1 MRRAVVAA
9 LLLFVACTTGSTATT
24 APAPVPLPT
33 TTTTGAPPTA
43 PATTTTVPPTT
54 TTTRPARTLNLTVEP
69 QPVEVT
75 ILTGDGQEV
84 VATPPFTGQL
94 VGPLTI
100 SLSAE
105 GFAPVEQAVEL
116 EADTD
121 LTLWLDA
128 PGQLVDKLIEFP
140 VGILPKQV
148 AFTPDGAEL
157 WVTLLGGD
165 GVEVYAPLT
174 GELLAQLDLPQA
186 GAVEV
191 IFNRAGT
198 LAYVSQMETA
208 RVYEVDVATREV
220 VRTLQTSGSW
230 TKVMALSPG
239 EETLFA
245 SNWVSNDVSVL
256 DLATGEETDRI
267 PTVTTPRGLAVTPD
281 GSYLYVGGFE
291 NGDLEVIDLATGEG
305 EVIFATGGAYRH
317 LVLDPAGERLYAS
330 DMARAS
336 VFVTDVATGET
347 TTLATVDRLPNTI
360 DLSPDGRV
368 LFVSHRGRN
377 NPESYLLIGPEW
389 GSVLLIDTATGR
401 PLDAIVAGNQTTGL
415 DVSTDGTLLAFS
427 DFRDD
432 RVSVFAIPPYE
443 TLAAGNGGRYE
454 AHLAE
459 LEK

>member
-1 MRRAVVAA
+1 
-9 LLLFVACTTGSTATT
+9 
-24 APAPVPLPT
+24 
-33 TTTTGAPPTA
+33 
-43 PATTTTVPPTT
+43 
-54 TTTRPARTLNLTVEP
+54 
-69 QPVEVT
+69 
-75 ILTGDGQEV
+75 
-84 VATPPFTGQL
+84 
-94 VGPLTI
+94 
-100 SLSAE
+100 
-105 GFAPVEQAVEL
+105 
-116 EADTD
+116 
-121 LTLWLDA
+121 
-128 PGQLVDKLIEFP
+128 
-140 VGILPKQV
+140 
-148 AFTPDGAEL
+148 
-157 WVTLLGGD
+157 
-165 GVEVYAPLT
+165 
-174 GELLAQLDLPQA
+174 
-186 GAVEV
+186 
-191 IFNRAGT
+191 
-198 LAYVSQMETA
+198 
-208 RVYEVDVATREV
+208 
-220 VRTLQTSGSW
+220 
-230 TKVMALSPG
+230 
-239 EETLFA
+239 
-245 SNWVSNDVSVL
+245 
-256 DLATGEETDRI
+256 
-267 PTVTTPRGLAVTPD
+267 
-281 GSYLYVGGFE
+281 LYVAGFE

-347 TTLATVDRLPNTI
+347 ATLATVDRLPNTI

-415 DVSTDGTLLAFS
+415 DVSSDGTLLAFS